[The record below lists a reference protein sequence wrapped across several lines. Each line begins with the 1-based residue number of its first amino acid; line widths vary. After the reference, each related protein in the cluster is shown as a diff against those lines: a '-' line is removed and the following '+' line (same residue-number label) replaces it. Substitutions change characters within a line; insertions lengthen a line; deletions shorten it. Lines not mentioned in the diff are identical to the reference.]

1 MGLVLYALKFRVS
14 FYVLALLMMLG
25 GIGAIVIMP
34 KDVLPTVDIPVV
46 VVVWTYTGL
55 DTTDMAQRIT
65 TYSEFSLS
73 NNVNSIKRME
83 STTLQGVAIE
93 KVYFDQRVSI
103 DLAISQVTS
112 AMNAIRAVM
121 PPGIQPPVVMRFS
134 ASSVPVVQLA
144 LSSEKQSQAQLYDY
158 AQYRIRQTL
167 TQVPGSTLPSPYGGA
182 PRQIMVDL
190 DMHAL
195 QGYGLTPL
203 DVTNAISAQNL
214 TVPSGQS
221 KIGDFQYPIRLNS
234 APEAISALNVL
245 PIKEVGGTPV
255 LVRDVAYVRDGSP
268 PQQNIVRADGKRSIL
283 LTILKNGEASTL
295 TVVNNVKAFLP
306 QIRAAAPDGAK
317 IDLLFDQSVF
327 VSGAISD
334 VIREAAT
341 AAGLTGLM
349 ILLFLGSWRPTV
361 VVLISIPLSILT
373 SLSVLALMGQTINIM
388 TLGGL
393 ALAVGILVDDATVAI
408 ENTYRLMEEG
418 HPFRKS
424 VVEGSAGIAKP
435 ALISTLAICAAF
447 VSVLFLT
454 DTPKFLFTPQALA
467 VVFAML
473 TSYLLSRTIVPILID
488 VLVKKE
494 FDHRFGEGSPH
505 HAQIHGKAH
514 GQAQHADAEHGD
526 NPETEKPAQPDKPQR
541 KPGFFKRFHNGFE
554 RGFARFHT
562 GYLGM
567 LHVVITRRILT
578 MSVVL
583 LLFCVAGVCF
593 MFVGQDYFP
602 QIDAGELTLH
612 MRTRPGLRIETA
624 EQSFAAVE
632 GTIRKV
638 IKPDDLELI
647 LDNIGLPASNYNF
660 AFGDGSFVSNYDGQ
674 ILISLKKGHAPTD
687 GYRKKL
693 RKVLAETYPDSI
705 FYFQPSDII
714 TQILD
719 FGTLTPI
726 DVQVTGRNPG
736 KDLEVAKHIEAKLR
750 GVRGAVDVHIQ
761 QIVDAPEFF
770 ADVDRQKAG
779 EIGLTEQQIAN
790 TLNISLSG
798 SFQVTPNFWADPK
811 SGIPYQ
817 MWVQT
822 PEYRNDSLTDVGNTP
837 LFVSTA
843 STGMGASG
851 ATTGIAGAQPGVV
864 TLFNNIAKLRRQSEQ
879 TVVNHV
885 NTQPKYDVLA
895 SVQERDLGSV
905 SRDIDKIMQEEQP
918 NLPVPD
924 RISVLGQI
932 SDMNSAFSNIGMG
945 LAIAMV
951 AVYLLMA
958 VNYQS
963 WGDPFVVLAALP
975 LAFCGIVMSL
985 FITQTTFSIPSL
997 FGAIMSVGIAS
1008 ANSILLVTFAK
1019 EYREETGCSAAEAAM
1034 KAGETRLRPVLMT
1047 AAAMF
1052 VGLIPMALGIGEG
1065 SEQNA
1070 ALARAVL
1077 GGILV
1082 GTCSTLLFVPFLYS
1096 VLRTGKSEPLKDY
1109 VTDDELK
1116 A

>member
-1 MGLVLYALKFRVS
+1 MGLVKYALKFRVS
-14 FYVLALLMMLG
+14 FFVLSILMMLG
-25 GIGAIVIMP
+25 GIGAAVVMP
-34 KDVLPTVDIPVV
+34 KDVLPTVNIPVV

-73 NNVNSIKRME
+73 NNVNNIRRME

-93 KVYFDQRVSI
+93 KIYFEQNVSI
-103 DLAISQVTS
+103 DLAITQVVS
-112 AMNAIRAVM
+112 AMNSIRALM

-144 LSSEKQSQAQLYDY
+144 LSSDQQSQSQLYDY

-190 DMHAL
+190 DLHAL

-203 DVTNAISAQNL
+203 DVTNALSAQNL

-221 KIGDFQYPIRLNS
+221 KIGNWQYPIRLNS
-234 APEAISALNVL
+234 APEAISALNAI
-245 PIKEVGGTPV
+245 PIKVVGGTPV
-255 LVRDVAYVRDGSP
+255 LIRDVAYVRDGSP
-268 PQQNIVRADGKRSIL
+268 PQQNIVRANGGHSVL

-295 TVVNNVKAFLP
+295 SVVNNVKSFLP
-306 QIRAAAPDGAK
+306 QIRAAAPKGAK

-327 VSGAISD
+327 VSGAIMD
-334 VIREAAT
+334 VLREAVI
-341 AAGLTGLM
+341 AAALTGLM
-349 ILLFLGSWRPTV
+349 ILLFLGSWRSTL

-373 SLSVLALMGQTINIM
+373 SLAVLALLGNTINIM

-418 HPFRKS
+418 RPFRES
-424 VVEGSAGIAKP
+424 VAEGAAGIAKP

-447 VSVLFLT
+447 VSVLFLK

-473 TSYLLSRTIVPILID
+473 ASYLLSRTVVPIFID
-488 VLVKKE
+488 VFVKRE
-494 FDHRFGEGSPH
+494 HERRFGAHQHGEGRQNEDTPPQVNSTEH
-505 HAQIHGKAH
+505 
-514 GQAQHADAEHGD
+514 HGD
-526 NPETEKPAQPDKPQR
+526 QAATGPQDVQPAVR
-541 KPGFFKRFHNGFE
+541 PGFFSRFHTGFE
-554 RGFARFHT
+554 RRFARFHE
-562 GYLGM
+562 GYVGV
-567 LHVVITRRILT
+567 LHVVLERRIL
-578 MSVVL
+578 SFSIAGCVL
-583 LLFCVAGVCF
+583 AVAAVLF
-593 MFVGQDYFP
+593 MFVGEDYFP

-612 MRTRPGLRIETA
+612 VRTRPGQRIETA
-624 EQSFAAVE
+624 EQTFSAVE
-632 GTIRKV
+632 DKIRQV
-638 IKPDDLELI
+638 IPAKDLGLV

-660 AFGDGSFVSNYDGQ
+660 AFGDGSFVANNDGQ
-674 ILISLKKGHAPTD
+674 ILISLKDGHASTD
-687 GYRKKL
+687 GYRREL
-693 RKVLAETYPDSI
+693 RNVLRRSFPDVI
-705 FYFQPSDII
+705 FYFQPADMI

-719 FGTLTPI
+719 FGTITPI
-726 DVQVTGRNPG
+726 DVQVTGRNTA
-736 KDLEVAKHIEAKLR
+736 KDLEIAKHIEARLR
-750 GVRGAVDVHIQ
+750 AVKGAVDVHIQ
-761 QIVDAPEFF
+761 QITDAPEFF
-770 ADVDRQKAG
+770 ADVDRQKAQ
-779 EIGLTEQQIAN
+779 EIGLTEQQIADS
-790 TLNISLSG
+790 LNISLAG

-811 SGIPYQ
+811 TGIPYQ
-817 MWVQT
+817 LWVQT
-822 PEYRNDSLTDVGNTP
+822 PEYRTDSLTDVGNTP
-837 LFVSTA
+837 LFVSNTTA
-843 STGMGASG
+843 GQGG
-851 ATTGIAGAQPGVV
+851 GGVV
-864 TLFNNIAKLRRQSEQ
+864 TLFNNVAKLRRQSEQ
-879 TVVNHV
+879 TVVNHI
-885 NTQPKYDVLA
+885 NTQPKFDILA
-895 SVQERDLGSV
+895 SVQDRDLGSV
-905 SRDIDKIMQEEQP
+905 SSEISRIMQDEQK

-932 SDMNSAFSNIGMG
+932 ADMHSAFQNLGLG

-958 VNYQS
+958 VNFQS

-985 FITQTTFSIPSL
+985 FVTQTSFSIPSL

-1008 ANSILLVTFAK
+1008 ANSILLVTFA
-1019 EYREETGCSAAEAAM
+1019 REHRENTGCSAVEAAI

-1052 VGLIPMALGIGEG
+1052 VGLIPMALGLGQG

-1082 GTCSTLLFVPFLYS
+1082 GTCSTLLFVPLLYS
-1096 VLRTGKSEPLKDY
+1096 VLRRGEVKPLEDY
-1109 VTDDELK
+1109 I
-1116 A
+1116 